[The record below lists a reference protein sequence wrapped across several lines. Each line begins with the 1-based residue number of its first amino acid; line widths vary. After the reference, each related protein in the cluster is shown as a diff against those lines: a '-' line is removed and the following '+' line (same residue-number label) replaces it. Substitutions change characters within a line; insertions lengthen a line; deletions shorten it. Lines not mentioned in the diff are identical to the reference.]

1 MLKRD
6 YPIYFDLVEIAIDR
20 NQWDASYSNLI
31 VINTTEAGTDD
42 VEVLR
47 SGKVTISAQF
57 NCTSLWAGF
66 FVEYNTHPIISVKY
80 YDTNENGYV
89 TRSMRMEDLSVDEV
103 QYSDT
108 VEGTEGLYIVGFNL
122 VEF

>member
-6 YPIYFDLVEIAIDR
+6 YPIYFDLVELAIDR
-20 NQWDASYSNLI
+20 NQWDASYSNLV
-31 VINTTEAGTDD
+31 VINTTEDGRDD
-42 VEVLR
+42 VEILR

-57 NCTSLWAGF
+57 NCTPRWAGF
-66 FVEYNTHPIISVKY
+66 FVQYNSLPSISVKY
-80 YDTNENGYV
+80 YDVYSKNYV
-89 TRSMRMEDLSVDEV
+89 TRSMRMENLTVDEV
-103 QYSDT
+103 QNSDT